1 MKNKDNFVK
10 QWQHGYYLRHSC
22 RSVHVVLI
30 NCVGLPSPSQPT
42 TTTRV
47 IHVACDDCTSS
58 WQKQVKILSCALKVN
73 FKKFK
78 KDQNYAELLSL
89 FLIPVTNRKIRH
101 MHNKKHYYSKVLKP
115 LKMAFP

>member
-1 MKNKDNFVK
+1 MKNTDNFVK
-10 QWQHGYYLRHSC
+10 QWQHNYYLRHSC
-22 RSVHVVLI
+22 ISVHVVLI

-42 TTTRV
+42 TTRV
-47 IHVACDDCTSS
+47 IRVACDDCTSS
-58 WQKQVKILSCALKVN
+58 SQKQVKILSCALKVN

-89 FLIPVTNRKIRH
+89 FLIPMTNRKIEH
-101 MHNKKHYYSKVLKP
+101 INDKKHSNSKVLKP